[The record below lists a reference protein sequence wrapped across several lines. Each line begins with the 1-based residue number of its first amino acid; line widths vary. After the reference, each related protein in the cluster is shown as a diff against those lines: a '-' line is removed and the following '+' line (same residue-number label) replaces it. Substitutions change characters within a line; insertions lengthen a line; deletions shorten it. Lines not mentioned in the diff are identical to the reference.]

1 MDQMS
6 SFSNLDLYNEIKCVP
21 RIKEYISAGQ
31 ILYKKQII
39 IDVNGLKCSYLMM
52 SFIGEES

>member
-1 MDQMS
+1 MS
-6 SFSNLDLYNEIKCVP
+6 IP
-21 RIKEYISAGQ
+21 RIQEYISAGQ

-52 SFIGEES
+52 FFIGEES